1 MAEVVEINIISRV
14 VLDNDIL
21 FSFIHEQ
28 VEIQGNRT
36 IEAMN
41 NWAYEGLHR
50 LGSKEDIQNLLDTK
64 IVCITQKA
72 VDGYVGLNIEK
83 VDKRFYYTIWF
94 NNNKYENINN
104 LFQLIKSFISFAMLQ
119 IGKQLIVCAIG
130 KEVIFEF
137 DEDMNKLIESIQE
150 RGVYL
155 PTIVR
160 QRVNGDYEMISGHR
174 RKHAAIKAGLKTIPC
189 IVKNLTDD
197 EATILM
203 VDSNI
208 QREELLPSEKAFAY
222 KMKLEAMKHQG
233 KQLENTSRP
242 MDEKSDNKIS
252 TEILGE
258 EVGESA
264 RTIQRY
270 IRLTYLIPDL
280 LELVDAKRI
289 ALRPAVEMSYINEDN
304 QNLLYDIFKY
314 NESTP
319 TLSQAQLLRNL
330 EEKGTLTDN
339 KIEEIMREEK
349 PNQKEQFRTSYDK
362 IRHYFPK
369 AYSNKQIDNKIMEL
383 LEIYYQ
389 EWNKKKVK

>member
-1 MAEVVEINIISRV
+1 MKEQNPKMHLTSLDSLFTTQAER
-14 VLDNDIL
+14 DNADN
-21 FSFIHEQ
+21 EQ
-28 VEIQGNRT
+28 VI
-36 IEAMN
+36 
-41 NWAYEGLHR
+41 
-50 LGSKEDIQNLLDTK
+50 K
-64 IVCITQKA
+64 ISI
-72 VDGYVGLNIEK
+72 DSIHDFPNHPFK
-83 VDKRFYYTIWF
+83 VND
-94 NNNKYENINN
+94 
-104 LFQLIKSFISFAMLQ
+104 
-119 IGKQLIVCAIG
+119 
-130 KEVIFEF
+130 

-197 EATILM
+197 EATIFM

-242 MDEKSDNKIS
+242 MGEKSDNKIS

-339 KIEEIMREEK
+339 KIEDIMREEK

-362 IRHYFPK
+362 IRRYFPK

>member
-1 MAEVVEINIISRV
+1 MKEQNPKMHLTSLDSLFTTQAER
-14 VLDNDIL
+14 DNADN
-21 FSFIHEQ
+21 EQ
-28 VEIQGNRT
+28 VI
-36 IEAMN
+36 
-41 NWAYEGLHR
+41 
-50 LGSKEDIQNLLDTK
+50 K
-64 IVCITQKA
+64 ISI
-72 VDGYVGLNIEK
+72 DSIHDFPNHPFK
-83 VDKRFYYTIWF
+83 VND
-94 NNNKYENINN
+94 
-104 LFQLIKSFISFAMLQ
+104 
-119 IGKQLIVCAIG
+119 
-130 KEVIFEF
+130 
-137 DEDMNKLIESIQE
+137 DEEMNKLIESIQE

-242 MDEKSDNKIS
+242 MGEKSDNKIS

-362 IRHYFPK
+362 IRRYFPK

>member
-1 MAEVVEINIISRV
+1 
-14 VLDNDIL
+14 
-21 FSFIHEQ
+21 
-28 VEIQGNRT
+28 
-36 IEAMN
+36 
-41 NWAYEGLHR
+41 
-50 LGSKEDIQNLLDTK
+50 
-64 IVCITQKA
+64 
-72 VDGYVGLNIEK
+72 
-83 VDKRFYYTIWF
+83 
-94 NNNKYENINN
+94 
-104 LFQLIKSFISFAMLQ
+104 
-119 IGKQLIVCAIG
+119 
-130 KEVIFEF
+130 
-137 DEDMNKLIESIQE
+137 
-150 RGVYL
+150 
-155 PTIVR
+155 
-160 QRVNGDYEMISGHR
+160 
-174 RKHAAIKAGLKTIPC
+174 
-189 IVKNLTDD
+189 
-197 EATILM
+197 
-203 VDSNI
+203 
-208 QREELLPSEKAFAY
+208 
-222 KMKLEAMKHQG
+222 
-233 KQLENTSRP
+233 

-369 AYSNKQIDNKIMEL
+369 AIQTNKLIIRL
-383 LEIYYQ
+383 
-389 EWNKKKVK
+389 WNC

>member
-1 MAEVVEINIISRV
+1 MKEQNPKMHLTSLDSLFTTQAER
-14 VLDNDIL
+14 DNADN
-21 FSFIHEQ
+21 EQ
-28 VEIQGNRT
+28 VI
-36 IEAMN
+36 
-41 NWAYEGLHR
+41 
-50 LGSKEDIQNLLDTK
+50 K
-64 IVCITQKA
+64 ISI
-72 VDGYVGLNIEK
+72 DSIHDFPNHPFK
-83 VDKRFYYTIWF
+83 VND
-94 NNNKYENINN
+94 
-104 LFQLIKSFISFAMLQ
+104 
-119 IGKQLIVCAIG
+119 
-130 KEVIFEF
+130 
-137 DEDMNKLIESIQE
+137 DEEMNKLIESIQE

-208 QREELLPSEKAFAY
+208 QREELLPSEKAYAY

-242 MDEKSDNKIS
+242 MGEKSDNKIS

-362 IRHYFPK
+362 IRRYFPK

>member
-1 MAEVVEINIISRV
+1 MKEQNPKMHLTSLDSLFTTQAER
-14 VLDNDIL
+14 DNADN
-21 FSFIHEQ
+21 EQ
-28 VEIQGNRT
+28 VI
-36 IEAMN
+36 
-41 NWAYEGLHR
+41 
-50 LGSKEDIQNLLDTK
+50 K
-64 IVCITQKA
+64 ISI
-72 VDGYVGLNIEK
+72 DSIHDFPNHPFK
-83 VDKRFYYTIWF
+83 VND
-94 NNNKYENINN
+94 
-104 LFQLIKSFISFAMLQ
+104 
-119 IGKQLIVCAIG
+119 
-130 KEVIFEF
+130 

-208 QREELLPSEKAFAY
+208 QREELLPSEKAYAY

-242 MDEKSDNKIS
+242 MGEKSDNKIS

-289 ALRPAVEMSYINEDN
+289 ALRPAVEMSYINKDN

-362 IRHYFPK
+362 IRRYFPK

>member
-1 MAEVVEINIISRV
+1 MKEQNPKMHLTSLDSLFTTQAER
-14 VLDNDIL
+14 DNADN
-21 FSFIHEQ
+21 EQ
-28 VEIQGNRT
+28 VI
-36 IEAMN
+36 
-41 NWAYEGLHR
+41 
-50 LGSKEDIQNLLDTK
+50 K
-64 IVCITQKA
+64 ISI
-72 VDGYVGLNIEK
+72 DSIHDFPNHPFK
-83 VDKRFYYTIWF
+83 VND
-94 NNNKYENINN
+94 
-104 LFQLIKSFISFAMLQ
+104 
-119 IGKQLIVCAIG
+119 
-130 KEVIFEF
+130 

-242 MDEKSDNKIS
+242 MGEKSDNKIS

-289 ALRPAVEMSYINEDN
+289 ALRPTVEMSYINEDN

-362 IRHYFPK
+362 IRRYFPK

>member
-1 MAEVVEINIISRV
+1 MKEQNPKMHLTSLDSLFTTQAER
-14 VLDNDIL
+14 DNADN
-21 FSFIHEQ
+21 EQ
-28 VEIQGNRT
+28 VI
-36 IEAMN
+36 
-41 NWAYEGLHR
+41 
-50 LGSKEDIQNLLDTK
+50 K
-64 IVCITQKA
+64 ISI
-72 VDGYVGLNIEK
+72 DSIHDFPNHPFK
-83 VDKRFYYTIWF
+83 VND
-94 NNNKYENINN
+94 
-104 LFQLIKSFISFAMLQ
+104 
-119 IGKQLIVCAIG
+119 
-130 KEVIFEF
+130 

-289 ALRPAVEMSYINEDN
+289 ALRPAVEMSYINENN

-362 IRHYFPK
+362 IRRYFPK

>member
-1 MAEVVEINIISRV
+1 
-14 VLDNDIL
+14 
-21 FSFIHEQ
+21 
-28 VEIQGNRT
+28 
-36 IEAMN
+36 
-41 NWAYEGLHR
+41 
-50 LGSKEDIQNLLDTK
+50 
-64 IVCITQKA
+64 
-72 VDGYVGLNIEK
+72 
-83 VDKRFYYTIWF
+83 
-94 NNNKYENINN
+94 
-104 LFQLIKSFISFAMLQ
+104 
-119 IGKQLIVCAIG
+119 
-130 KEVIFEF
+130 
-137 DEDMNKLIESIQE
+137 
-150 RGVYL
+150 
-155 PTIVR
+155 
-160 QRVNGDYEMISGHR
+160 
-174 RKHAAIKAGLKTIPC
+174 
-189 IVKNLTDD
+189 
-197 EATILM
+197 
-203 VDSNI
+203 
-208 QREELLPSEKAFAY
+208 
-222 KMKLEAMKHQG
+222 MKLEAMKHQG

-369 AYSNKQIDNKIMEL
+369 AYANKLIDNKIMEL

>member
-1 MAEVVEINIISRV
+1 MKEQNPKMHLTSLDSLFTTQAER
-14 VLDNDIL
+14 DNADN
-21 FSFIHEQ
+21 EQ
-28 VEIQGNRT
+28 VI
-36 IEAMN
+36 
-41 NWAYEGLHR
+41 
-50 LGSKEDIQNLLDTK
+50 K
-64 IVCITQKA
+64 ISI
-72 VDGYVGLNIEK
+72 DSIHDFPNHPFK
-83 VDKRFYYTIWF
+83 VND
-94 NNNKYENINN
+94 
-104 LFQLIKSFISFAMLQ
+104 
-119 IGKQLIVCAIG
+119 
-130 KEVIFEF
+130 
-137 DEDMNKLIESIQE
+137 DEEMNKLIESIQE

-208 QREELLPSEKAFAY
+208 QREELLPSEKAYAY

-242 MDEKSDNKIS
+242 MGEKSDNKIS

-304 QNLLYDIFKY
+304 QSLLYYIFKY

-362 IRHYFPK
+362 IRRYFPK

>member
-1 MAEVVEINIISRV
+1 MKEQNPKMHLTSLDSLFTTQAER
-14 VLDNDIL
+14 DNADN
-21 FSFIHEQ
+21 EQ
-28 VEIQGNRT
+28 VI
-36 IEAMN
+36 
-41 NWAYEGLHR
+41 
-50 LGSKEDIQNLLDTK
+50 K
-64 IVCITQKA
+64 ISI
-72 VDGYVGLNIEK
+72 DSIHDFPNHPFK
-83 VDKRFYYTIWF
+83 VND
-94 NNNKYENINN
+94 
-104 LFQLIKSFISFAMLQ
+104 
-119 IGKQLIVCAIG
+119 
-130 KEVIFEF
+130 

-349 PNQKEQFRTSYDK
+349 PNQKEQL
-362 IRHYFPK
+362 
-369 AYSNKQIDNKIMEL
+369 EL
-383 LEIYYQ
+383 LMIKLDITFLKLIQ
-389 EWNKKKVK
+389 TNKLIIRLWNC

>member
-1 MAEVVEINIISRV
+1 MKEQNPKMHLTSLDSLFTTQAER
-14 VLDNDIL
+14 DNADN
-21 FSFIHEQ
+21 EQ
-28 VEIQGNRT
+28 VI
-36 IEAMN
+36 
-41 NWAYEGLHR
+41 
-50 LGSKEDIQNLLDTK
+50 K
-64 IVCITQKA
+64 ISI
-72 VDGYVGLNIEK
+72 DSIHDFPNHPFK
-83 VDKRFYYTIWF
+83 VND
-94 NNNKYENINN
+94 
-104 LFQLIKSFISFAMLQ
+104 
-119 IGKQLIVCAIG
+119 
-130 KEVIFEF
+130 

-362 IRHYFPK
+362 IRHYFSK

>member
-1 MAEVVEINIISRV
+1 MKEQNPKMHLTSLDSLFTTQAER
-14 VLDNDIL
+14 DNADN
-21 FSFIHEQ
+21 EQ
-28 VEIQGNRT
+28 VI
-36 IEAMN
+36 
-41 NWAYEGLHR
+41 
-50 LGSKEDIQNLLDTK
+50 K
-64 IVCITQKA
+64 ISI
-72 VDGYVGLNIEK
+72 DSIHDFPNHPFK
-83 VDKRFYYTIWF
+83 VND
-94 NNNKYENINN
+94 
-104 LFQLIKSFISFAMLQ
+104 
-119 IGKQLIVCAIG
+119 
-130 KEVIFEF
+130 

-189 IVKNLTDD
+189 
-197 EATILM
+197 
-203 VDSNI
+203 
-208 QREELLPSEKAFAY
+208 EKAFAY

>member
-1 MAEVVEINIISRV
+1 MKEKNPKMHLTSLDSLFTTQAER
-14 VLDNDIL
+14 DNADN
-21 FSFIHEQ
+21 EQ
-28 VEIQGNRT
+28 VI
-36 IEAMN
+36 
-41 NWAYEGLHR
+41 
-50 LGSKEDIQNLLDTK
+50 K
-64 IVCITQKA
+64 ISI
-72 VDGYVGLNIEK
+72 DSIHDFPNHPFK
-83 VDKRFYYTIWF
+83 VND
-94 NNNKYENINN
+94 
-104 LFQLIKSFISFAMLQ
+104 
-119 IGKQLIVCAIG
+119 
-130 KEVIFEF
+130 
-137 DEDMNKLIESIQE
+137 DEEMNKLIESIQE

-208 QREELLPSEKAFAY
+208 QREELLPSEKAYAY

-242 MDEKSDNKIS
+242 MGEKSDNKIS

-304 QNLLYDIFKY
+304 QSLLYDIFKY

-362 IRHYFPK
+362 IRRYFPK

>member
-1 MAEVVEINIISRV
+1 MKEQNPKMHLTSLDSLFTTQAER
-14 VLDNDIL
+14 DNADN
-21 FSFIHEQ
+21 EQ
-28 VEIQGNRT
+28 VI
-36 IEAMN
+36 
-41 NWAYEGLHR
+41 
-50 LGSKEDIQNLLDTK
+50 K
-64 IVCITQKA
+64 ISI
-72 VDGYVGLNIEK
+72 DSIHDFPNHPFK
-83 VDKRFYYTIWF
+83 VND
-94 NNNKYENINN
+94 
-104 LFQLIKSFISFAMLQ
+104 
-119 IGKQLIVCAIG
+119 
-130 KEVIFEF
+130 

-208 QREELLPSEKAFAY
+208 QREELLPSEKAYAY

-362 IRHYFPK
+362 IRRYFPK

>member
-1 MAEVVEINIISRV
+1 MKEQNPKMHLTSLDSLFTTQAER
-14 VLDNDIL
+14 DNADN
-21 FSFIHEQ
+21 EQ
-28 VEIQGNRT
+28 VI
-36 IEAMN
+36 
-41 NWAYEGLHR
+41 
-50 LGSKEDIQNLLDTK
+50 K
-64 IVCITQKA
+64 ISI
-72 VDGYVGLNIEK
+72 DSIHDFPNHPFK
-83 VDKRFYYTIWF
+83 VND
-94 NNNKYENINN
+94 
-104 LFQLIKSFISFAMLQ
+104 
-119 IGKQLIVCAIG
+119 
-130 KEVIFEF
+130 

-362 IRHYFPK
+362 IRHFFPI
-369 AYSNKQIDNKIMEL
+369 AYLNKLFDNKIMEL

>member
-1 MAEVVEINIISRV
+1 MKEQNPKMHLTSLDSLFTTQAER
-14 VLDNDIL
+14 DNADN
-21 FSFIHEQ
+21 EQ
-28 VEIQGNRT
+28 VI
-36 IEAMN
+36 
-41 NWAYEGLHR
+41 
-50 LGSKEDIQNLLDTK
+50 K
-64 IVCITQKA
+64 ISI
-72 VDGYVGLNIEK
+72 DSIHDFPNHPFK
-83 VDKRFYYTIWF
+83 VND
-94 NNNKYENINN
+94 
-104 LFQLIKSFISFAMLQ
+104 
-119 IGKQLIVCAIG
+119 
-130 KEVIFEF
+130 
-137 DEDMNKLIESIQE
+137 DEEMNKLIESIQE

-362 IRHYFPK
+362 IRRYFPK

>member
-1 MAEVVEINIISRV
+1 
-14 VLDNDIL
+14 
-21 FSFIHEQ
+21 
-28 VEIQGNRT
+28 
-36 IEAMN
+36 
-41 NWAYEGLHR
+41 
-50 LGSKEDIQNLLDTK
+50 
-64 IVCITQKA
+64 
-72 VDGYVGLNIEK
+72 
-83 VDKRFYYTIWF
+83 
-94 NNNKYENINN
+94 
-104 LFQLIKSFISFAMLQ
+104 
-119 IGKQLIVCAIG
+119 
-130 KEVIFEF
+130 
-137 DEDMNKLIESIQE
+137 MNKLIESIQE

-208 QREELLPSEKAFAY
+208 QREELLPSEKAYAY

-242 MDEKSDNKIS
+242 MGEKSDNKIS

-304 QNLLYDIFKY
+304 QSLLYDIFKY

-362 IRHYFPK
+362 IRRYFPK

>member
-1 MAEVVEINIISRV
+1 MKEQNPKMHLTSLDSLFTTQAER
-14 VLDNDIL
+14 DNADN
-21 FSFIHEQ
+21 EQ
-28 VEIQGNRT
+28 VI
-36 IEAMN
+36 
-41 NWAYEGLHR
+41 
-50 LGSKEDIQNLLDTK
+50 K
-64 IVCITQKA
+64 ISI
-72 VDGYVGLNIEK
+72 DSIHDFPNHPFK
-83 VDKRFYYTIWF
+83 VND
-94 NNNKYENINN
+94 
-104 LFQLIKSFISFAMLQ
+104 
-119 IGKQLIVCAIG
+119 
-130 KEVIFEF
+130 
-137 DEDMNKLIESIQE
+137 DEEMNKLIESIQE

-160 QRVNGDYEMISGHR
+160 QRVNGDYEMISVHR

-242 MDEKSDNKIS
+242 MGEKSDNKIS

-362 IRHYFPK
+362 IRRYFPK

>member
-1 MAEVVEINIISRV
+1 MKEQNPKMHLTSLDSLFTTQAER
-14 VLDNDIL
+14 DNADN
-21 FSFIHEQ
+21 EQ
-28 VEIQGNRT
+28 VI
-36 IEAMN
+36 
-41 NWAYEGLHR
+41 
-50 LGSKEDIQNLLDTK
+50 K
-64 IVCITQKA
+64 ISI
-72 VDGYVGLNIEK
+72 DSIHDFPNHPFK
-83 VDKRFYYTIWF
+83 VND
-94 NNNKYENINN
+94 
-104 LFQLIKSFISFAMLQ
+104 
-119 IGKQLIVCAIG
+119 
-130 KEVIFEF
+130 
-137 DEDMNKLIESIQE
+137 DEEMNKLIESIQE

-208 QREELLPSEKAFAY
+208 QREELLPSEKAYAY

-242 MDEKSDNKIS
+242 MGEKSDNKIS

-304 QNLLYDIFKY
+304 RSLLYDIFKY

-362 IRHYFPK
+362 IRRYFPK

>member
-1 MAEVVEINIISRV
+1 MHLTSLDSLFTTQAER
-14 VLDNDIL
+14 DNADN
-21 FSFIHEQ
+21 EQ
-28 VEIQGNRT
+28 VI
-36 IEAMN
+36 
-41 NWAYEGLHR
+41 
-50 LGSKEDIQNLLDTK
+50 K
-64 IVCITQKA
+64 ISI
-72 VDGYVGLNIEK
+72 DSIHDFPNHPFK
-83 VDKRFYYTIWF
+83 VND
-94 NNNKYENINN
+94 
-104 LFQLIKSFISFAMLQ
+104 
-119 IGKQLIVCAIG
+119 
-130 KEVIFEF
+130 

-242 MDEKSDNKIS
+242 MGEKSDNKIS

-362 IRHYFPK
+362 IRRYFPK

>member
-1 MAEVVEINIISRV
+1 MKEQNPKMHLTSLDSLFTTQAER
-14 VLDNDIL
+14 DNADN
-21 FSFIHEQ
+21 EQ
-28 VEIQGNRT
+28 VI
-36 IEAMN
+36 
-41 NWAYEGLHR
+41 
-50 LGSKEDIQNLLDTK
+50 K
-64 IVCITQKA
+64 ISI
-72 VDGYVGLNIEK
+72 DSIHDFPNHPFK
-83 VDKRFYYTIWF
+83 VND
-94 NNNKYENINN
+94 
-104 LFQLIKSFISFAMLQ
+104 
-119 IGKQLIVCAIG
+119 
-130 KEVIFEF
+130 

-242 MDEKSDNKIS
+242 MGEKSDNKIS

-362 IRHYFPK
+362 
-369 AYSNKQIDNKIMEL
+369 SN
-383 LEIYYQ
+383 
-389 EWNKKKVK
+389 V